1 MEKKARIYW
10 SEQTE
15 STNTDAWEL
24 ASADSEH
31 SANLSVIAT
40 RWQTAGR
47 GQGDHKWHAAPG
59 ENLTFTIILRYDGRK
74 GSFAPFPAAQQKAV
88 SDLTA
93 HAVVDYL
100 AGHGVEAWIKQPNDV
115 YVEGRKI
122 CGMLIKHCVRSGFL
136 KYSILGIGININE
149 TEFPSDLPNPT
160 SLLLELRRLGKDVN
174 ARYETDRELDRF
186 LAVFESACAR
196 LFTEITED

>member
-1 MEKKARIYW
+1 ME
-10 SEQTE
+10 
-15 STNTDAWEL
+15 D
-24 ASADSEH
+24 
-31 SANLSVIAT
+31 
-40 RWQTAGR
+40 
-47 GQGDHKWHAAPG
+47 
-59 ENLTFTIILRYDGRK
+59 
-74 GSFAPFPAAQQKAV
+74 
-88 SDLTA
+88 
-93 HAVVDYL
+93 
-100 AGHGVEAWIKQPNDV
+100 
-115 YVEGRKI
+115 RKI

>member
-93 HAVVDYL
+93 QAVVDYL
-100 AGHGVEAWIKQPNDV
+100 AGHGVEAW
-115 YVEGRKI
+115 
-122 CGMLIKHCVRSGFL
+122 
-136 KYSILGIGININE
+136 
-149 TEFPSDLPNPT
+149 
-160 SLLLELRRLGKDVN
+160 
-174 ARYETDRELDRF
+174 
-186 LAVFESACAR
+186 
-196 LFTEITED
+196 